1 MVQEYHT
8 EVTMPKSTFYNL
20 EESKQDKIIRESIK
34 EFAHKG
40 FDKGNME
47 GIAKNSRVAKGSMY
61 QYFDGKR
68 DLYMYSV
75 EKALDISL
83 RGIQYVFDDLRQE
96 NLFDIMYRGFAAAWP
111 LLEKERDVFLL
122 LRNINYDADPAM
134 KKSVID
140 RVNRSSEEMFLKIIE
155 DNKARGLIREDI
167 DSRIILLY
175 IDGISVKFKSCMLE
189 RAMNKGQDILDTDFA
204 DNEKLIAGM
213 IDLMRNGIA
222 LQPVRS
228 ESNGTIL

>member
-1 MVQEYHT
+1 MTERSCYCRENHV

-20 EESKQDKIIRESIK
+20 EESKQNKIVRESIR

-40 FDKGNME
+40 YDKGNME
-47 GIAKNSRVAKGSMY
+47 GIAKNSNVAKGSMY
-61 QYFDGKR
+61 QYFEGKK
-68 DLYMYSV
+68 DLYIYSV

-83 RGIQYVFDDLRQE
+83 SGIQYVFDDLRQE
-96 NLFDIMYRGFAAAWP
+96 NLCDIMYRGFAAAWP

-204 DNEKLIAGM
+204 ENEKLIAGM
-213 IDLMRNGIA
+213 IDLMKNGIA
-222 LQPVRS
+222 LQPVK
-228 ESNGTIL
+228 E